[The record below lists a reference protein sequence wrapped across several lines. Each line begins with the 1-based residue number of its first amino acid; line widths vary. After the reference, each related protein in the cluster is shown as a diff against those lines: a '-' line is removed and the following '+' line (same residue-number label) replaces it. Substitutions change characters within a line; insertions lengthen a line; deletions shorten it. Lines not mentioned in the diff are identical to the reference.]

1 MSQAEQTIR
10 EIPVAIIGYGT
21 AGVNSIIGLRTA
33 GYEGEIAVFSNTD
46 IRPYSPMMTSYY
58 AGGKKAYDECFPWTA
73 DELDSLDVQVMAN
86 CPVTGLDVGN
96 HLIQTDGGSFRY
108 QKCILATGA
117 TPQTVGCPPIEG
129 YEPIVLRTM
138 DDAER
143 LKKAIESPACW
154 RVLVSGASMVAL
166 KSLEACLDRGV
177 DVTIVGMNP
186 HVLDF
191 NAFEEAA
198 VRFERGLESKGVH
211 MRFGQTMRSIEL
223 YDDAEEGNLGVTFS
237 DDETEF
243 FDEIVVCH
251 GMKCNLDFLP
261 EGALDMDRAL
271 LVDEFMRTSDPD
283 VYAAGDIAQ
292 ALELISGERRI
303 VGIWKNAARQGAVA
317 GAAVAAELSGGNPAP
332 EIAYTGSIPT
342 NTIAVNGTL
351 FISAGTMEMTPE
363 RYKEVRETDDMT
375 VVYLF
380 ENLPGGDRRL
390 VGFNLVCDHD
400 EEGGVAYDTG
410 AMLTLQIEAA
420 CK

>member
-1 MSQAEQTIR
+1 MNQTQTIR
-10 EIPVAIIGYGT
+10 ETPVAIVGYGT
-21 AGVNSIIGLRTA
+21 AGVNAIIGLRTA
-33 GYEGEIAVFSNTD
+33 GYEGEITVFSDTGTL
-46 IRPYSPMMTSYY
+46 PYSPMMTSYY
-58 AGGKKAYDECFPWTA
+58 AGGKKAYEECFPWTA
-73 DELDSLDVQVMAN
+73 EELESLGATVVAGNPVDEIDVA
-86 CPVTGLDVGN
+86 G
-96 HLIQTDGGSFRY
+96 HLIRCGGETFRY
-108 QKCILATGA
+108 RKCILATGA
-117 TPQTVGCPPIEG
+117 TPQTVGFPPVDG

-138 DDAER
+138 DDAQR
-143 LKKAIESPACW
+143 LKDAIEDPGCW

-198 VRFERGLESKGVH
+198 ERFERGLEAKGVH
-211 MRFGQTMRSIEL
+211 MRFGQTMRSVAL
-223 YDDAEEGNLGVTFS
+223 LVDDEEGRLGVTFS
-237 DDETEF
+237 DGEMEC

-251 GMKCNLDFLP
+251 GMRCNLGFLP
-261 EGALDMDRAL
+261 EGALEMDRAL

-303 VGIWKNAARQGAVA
+303 VGIWKNAARQGEVA
-317 GAAVAAELSGGNPAP
+317 GAAVAAELAGEQPSP
-332 EIAYTGSIPT
+332 EKAYTGSIPT

-351 FISAGTMEMTPE
+351 FISGGTMEMTPE

-380 ENLPGGDRRL
+380 ENQPEGERRL

-400 EEGGVAYDTG
+400 EEGSDAYDTG
-410 AMLTLQIEAA
+410 AMLTLRIEEA
-420 CK
+420 CR